1 MTFSPN
7 GVVYPKVGL
16 EDFLRQAA
24 IDIVK
29 LLKDPP
35 FITTL
40 SLRAGDRTRNFLL
53 DIARILK
60 RTEEISGRMEITN
73 APPRVIKT
81 KKLNSG
87 NDNLQNSAH
96 PRVADKNE
104 E

>member
-1 MTFSPN
+1 M
-7 GVVYPKVGL
+7 K
-16 EDFLRQAA
+16 
-24 IDIVK
+24 I
-29 LLKDPP
+29 LKDPP
-35 FITTL
+35 STTTL
-40 SLRAGDRTRNFLL
+40 SLKDGDITRNALL

-60 RTEEISGRMEITN
+60 RTEEISGRVDITN